1 MFVTINDKW
10 AYTILFFHF
19 FFLFFLDFIR
29 FFSVGAFPI
38 NVSFQHFLMFNEN
51 GVLFD
56 SFESI
61 DNTTAELINIMIYL
75 GDIFLIKIYYY
86 SQEGNEKM
94 SQMVRY

>member
-1 MFVTINDKW
+1 MSIYNFI
-10 AYTILFFHF
+10 FSF
-19 FFLFFLDFIR
+19 FFLDFLYFIR

-61 DNTTAELINIMIYL
+61 DNTTAELRNIMMYL
-75 GDIFLIKIYYY
+75 ADISLIKMYYY
-86 SQEGNEKM
+86 SQEGKEKNVTND
-94 SQMVRY
+94 SILI

>member
-1 MFVTINDKW
+1 MLVTINDKW
-10 AYTILFFHF
+10 TYTIYFFIF
-19 FFLFFLDFIR
+19 FFLDFIR

-61 DNTTAELINIMIYL
+61 DNTTAELRNIMIYL
-75 GDIFLIKIYYY
+75 ADISLIKMYYY
-86 SQEGNEKM
+86 SQEGKEKM
-94 SQMVRY
+94 SQMIRY

>member
-1 MFVTINDKW
+1 MSIYNFI
-10 AYTILFFHF
+10 FSF
-19 FFLFFLDFIR
+19 FFLDFLDFIR
-29 FFSVGAFPI
+29 FFSVRAFPI

-61 DNTTAELINIMIYL
+61 DNTTAELKNIMIYL

>member
-1 MFVTINDKW
+1 
-10 AYTILFFHF
+10 
-19 FFLFFLDFIR
+19 
-29 FFSVGAFPI
+29 
-38 NVSFQHFLMFNEN
+38 MFNEN
-51 GVLFD
+51 GVYFD

-61 DNTTAELINIMIYL
+61 DNTTAELKNIMIYL

>member
-1 MFVTINDKW
+1 
-10 AYTILFFHF
+10 
-19 FFLFFLDFIR
+19 
-29 FFSVGAFPI
+29 
-38 NVSFQHFLMFNEN
+38 MFNEN